1 MLLRSSNRRPL
12 DLSHCFYLDLENE
25 VLQDGIAK
33 LPVCILVVTMNQSK
47 TNQHG
52 NMEYGATMRH
62 RDPLCY
68 LISRL
73 AFWLFYR
80 RQIED
85 EPFPSFKSSDDWY
98 DLKILRQSKDRPTAL
113 LSYTTANS
121 WTTRLYNKAGTTGS
135 KTTHLPRVA
144 AAINADMQGV
154 PEGDVSAFVHP
165 TLFVY
170 TLHQP

>member
-33 LPVCILVVTMNQSK
+33 LPIRILMVTMNQSK

-62 RDPLCY
+62 RDPLCC
-68 LISRL
+68 LIGQL
-73 AFWLFYR
+73 AFWLFYSW
-80 RQIED
+80 QIKD
-85 EPFPSFKSSDDWY
+85 EAFPNFKSSDDWY
-98 DLKILRQSKDRPTAL
+98 NLKILRQSKDRPTAL

-121 WTTRLYNKAGTTGS
+121 WTTRLYMKAGITGS
-135 KTTHLPRVA
+135 KKTHLPRVA
-144 AAINADMQGV
+144 AAINADMQGG
-154 PEGDVSAFVHP
+154 PEGDVNAFVHP
-165 TLFVY
+165 ILSVY
-170 TLHQP
+170 ILHQP